1 LKQILKIPS
10 KSTQINHSSSSD
22 TDDFEDVPD
31 KPDFAAY
38 LQADFNRVQSLE
50 NRKRMV
56 LSKSPSRN
64 YSSKKDEKSLI
75 SLSKNQNLENFIL
88 QAESQKSAHSK
99 VVSSLAKDMDLSNSW
114 HRNDG
119 YVDKKWEDS
128 FVESKSSVVAKSGPV
143 AGFSADMSVAM
154 FEIPSTDFMKPISHI
169 CGAKLE
175 NGELCKRQDRI
186 KCPFHGKIVMRDADG
201 NSVESDGLLVKQMF
215 APDEKPSRKRKL
227 EIKSKKSIKNSISK
241 SLNKIKKK

>member
-1 LKQILKIPS
+1 MKQTLKVPTE
-10 KSTQINHSSSSD
+10 STQLNNSSSSD
-22 TDDFEDVPD
+22 IDDFEDVPD

-56 LSKSPSRN
+56 LSKSPSRR
-64 YSSKKDEKSLI
+64 YSSKKSEKSLI
-75 SLSKNQNLENFIL
+75 SLSKNQDLEKFIL
-88 QAESQKSAHSK
+88 QAESQKSSQSK

-114 HRNDG
+114 HKNDG
-119 YVDKKWEDS
+119 YVDKKWEEG
-128 FVESKSSVVAKSGPV
+128 FVENKSSTVDKSGPV

-175 NGELCKRQDRI
+175 NGGLCQRQDRV
-186 KCPFHGKIVMRDADG
+186 KCPFHGKIVKRDEEGNTLEADG
-201 NSVESDGLLVKQMF
+201 SLVKQMF
-215 APDEKPSRKRKL
+215 APDEKPNRKRKS
-227 EIKSKKSIKNSISK
+227 EEKTKKSVKNSISK
-241 SLNKIKKK
+241 NLNKLKRK